1 MLAIVPAADITPA
14 PFPENLDTANSAYN
28 CPSSVIEDR
37 ELYSNTTNLS
47 KVITQVTDL
56 LWGIDFSNIFS

>member
-1 MLAIVPAADITPA
+1 VLAIVPAADITPA

-56 LWGIDFSNIFS
+56 L